1 MANLCL
7 TPSKTAWLSRWHVQT
22 PIPPEEVCLED
33 PEVSEVAVEV
43 TEEADTPEED
53 TPHLLM
59 ELHTRP
65 HAAAEVAM
73 ATAMATKEVA
83 TDTLLHIPIHLQEE
97 AVIRTTMVTA
107 TVESLMATETGGTTV
122 LATKEILT
130 ETEQTDT
137 WAIVEEEIGTSRL
150 GMRTAAEPPL
160 VPIRMNPMETMS
172 ILAAVTRGQLLLREK
187 GLAPVLPAA
196 KQKYITMPA

>member
-7 TPSKTAWLSRWHVQT
+7 TPNKTVWLSRWPVQI

-43 TEEADTPEED
+43 TEEADTLEED
-53 TPHLLM
+53 TPHPLM
-59 ELHTRP
+59 GLHTRP
-65 HAAAEVAM
+65 HAAVEVAM
-73 ATAMATKEVA
+73 AMAMATKGADTA
-83 TDTLLHIPIHLQEE
+83 TLPHIPIHLQEE
-97 AVIRTTMVTA
+97 AVIHTTMVTA

-122 LATKEILT
+122 LVTKEIRT

-137 WAIVEEEIGTSRL
+137 WVTVEEEIVISRL
-150 GMRTAAEPPL
+150 GMRTAAETLL
-160 VPIRMNPMETMS
+160 VPIRMNRMETTS
-172 ILAAVTRGQLLLREK
+172 ILVAVTRGQLLLRGK

-196 KQKYITMPA
+196 KQKCITMPA

>member
-7 TPSKTAWLSRWHVQT
+7 TPNKTVWLSRWPVQT

-43 TEEADTPEED
+43 TEEADTLEED
-53 TPHLLM
+53 TPHLLT
-59 ELHTRP
+59 ELHIHP
-65 HAAAEVAM
+65 HAAAEVAT
-73 ATAMATKEVA
+73 ATATATKEA
-83 TDTLLHIPIHLQEE
+83 DTATLLHTLIHLQEE
-97 AVIRTTMVTA
+97 AVIHTTTDTA
-107 TVESLMATETGGTTV
+107 TVESLMATETGGTMV
-122 LATKEILT
+122 LVTKEIRT

-137 WAIVEEEIGTSRL
+137 WVTAEEETVISRL
-150 GMRTAAEPPL
+150 GTRTAAETLL
-160 VPIRMNPMETMS
+160 VPMRMNLMGTTS
-172 ILAAVTRGQLLLREK
+172 ILVAATRGQPLLRGK

>member
-65 HAAAEVAM
+65 HAVAEVAM
-73 ATAMATKEVA
+73 ATAMATKEAA

-122 LATKEILT
+122 LVMKEILT
-130 ETEQTDT
+130 GTEQTDT
-137 WAIVEEEIGTSRL
+137 WVIVEEEIGISRL
-150 GMRTAAEPPL
+150 GMRTAAETRL
-160 VPIRMNPMETMS
+160 VPIRMNLMETMS
-172 ILAAVTRGQLLLREK
+172 ILAAATRGQLLLREK